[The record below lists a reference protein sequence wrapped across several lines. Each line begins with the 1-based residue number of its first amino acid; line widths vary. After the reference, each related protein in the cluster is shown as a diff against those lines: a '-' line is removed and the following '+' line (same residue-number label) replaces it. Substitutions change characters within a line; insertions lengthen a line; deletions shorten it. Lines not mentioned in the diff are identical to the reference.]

1 MENKARIAVNSHP
14 VRRRVLMTMLVV
26 IAAWA
31 SFCSYANAEVKTV
44 DSKDVCMVANRVPG
58 SPTIEVLIDR
68 RTYYVCCKNCE
79 ARIKKDPALRYTKD
93 PLSRKKINKA
103 EAFIVAL
110 DDGSIAY
117 FESRESA
124 EEYFA
129 GMKKAL

>member
-1 MENKARIAVNSHP
+1 MKENR
-14 VRRRVLMTMLVV
+14 VRVKILITMLVA

-31 SFCSYANAEVKTV
+31 SFCPYATAEVKTV

-58 SPTIEVLIDR
+58 FPTIEVLIDG

-124 EEYFA
+124 EEYLA